1 MKHQP
6 LADAIDTAKD
16 TEGRLERE
24 TLMRIAAQWDRGGG
38 SQGTQGIGG
47 A

>member
-1 MKHQP
+1 MRSTPPKTP
-6 LADAIDTAKD
+6 KVGLK
-16 TEGRLERE
+16 RE